1 MDFKQ
6 KAKDFWTR
14 WNFPNLVAA
23 IDGKHVRI
31 MCPNKTGSLFFNY
44 KNYFSIV
51 LLALVDANYKFVIVD
66 IGSYGKEGDAGIFSK
81 SQTGQEIYS
90 DKFNFPQPELLPYSK
105 NIILPY
111 VIVGDDAFKLDKYVM
126 KPYPKNQI
134 LKDNKKAIF
143 NYRLSR
149 ARRVA
154 ENCFGLYSHVFRIFF
169 TPINV
174 KPQTVDL
181 IILACCCLHN
191 MLRDEYVA
199 NNPKKQNSN
208 FEEEFFPLPTENM
221 IPLRGTGGFA
231 RAEGFDVII
240 RFANYF
246 VNEGAVK
253 WQDKMINA

>member
-90 DKFNFPQPELLPYSK
+90 DKFNFPQPEFFL
-105 NIILPY
+105 I
-111 VIVGDDAFKLDKYVM
+111 
-126 KPYPKNQI
+126 PK
-134 LKDNKKAIF
+134 
-143 NYRLSR
+143 S
-149 ARRVA
+149 
-154 ENCFGLYSHVFRIFF
+154 
-169 TPINV
+169 
-174 KPQTVDL
+174 
-181 IILACCCLHN
+181 
-191 MLRDEYVA
+191 
-199 NNPKKQNSN
+199 
-208 FEEEFFPLPTENM
+208 
-221 IPLRGTGGFA
+221 
-231 RAEGFDVII
+231 
-240 RFANYF
+240 
-246 VNEGAVK
+246 
-253 WQDKMINA
+253 